1 MRRSVEGAEGI
12 SSLALCLVSARAH
25 LARTLTPALSHPMGE
40 GEHRDCGSV
49 HITRLWINLTRR
61 YARPASL
68 RVGVAPRSTSP
79 PPSCYHARMDEQ
91 LGRLQF
97 IRTVSG
103 INAGLSAGATV
114 ALWSWAAQWASLHRF
129 GLLNWLGLT
138 LWPHAL
144 GAIASFDLWMYWW
157 HRANHRVGLL
167 WRFHRTHHSDPKMD
181 VTTAH
186 RFHFGE
192 ILFSSLLRV
201 PVILLVGVRLWEL
214 VCYETLLFAVVQLH
228 HANVALAPKLDR
240 CLRVLIVTPTI
251 HKVHHSR
258 FQPETDSNYSSLF
271 SLWDR
276 LFHTLKLRPD
286 PATIEFGLKEFDSKE
301 TQTFL
306 GLLKTPW
313 GRKVR
318 REA

>member
-1 MRRSVEGAEGI
+1 
-12 SSLALCLVSARAH
+12 
-25 LARTLTPALSHPMGE
+25 
-40 GEHRDCGSV
+40 
-49 HITRLWINLTRR
+49 
-61 YARPASL
+61 
-68 RVGVAPRSTSP
+68 
-79 PPSCYHARMDEQ
+79 MDEQ

-103 INAGLSAGATV
+103 LGILFLLLAWESAAPFILLFERKWRDRARHAGRNFSLGIINAGLSAGATV

-129 GLLNWLGLT
+129 GLLNWLGLS

-201 PVILLVGVRLWEL
+201 PVILLVGIRLWEL

-240 CLRVLIVTPTI
+240 WLRVLIVTPTI

>member
-1 MRRSVEGAEGI
+1 
-12 SSLALCLVSARAH
+12 
-25 LARTLTPALSHPMGE
+25 
-40 GEHRDCGSV
+40 
-49 HITRLWINLTRR
+49 
-61 YARPASL
+61 
-68 RVGVAPRSTSP
+68 
-79 PPSCYHARMDEQ
+79 MDEQ

-103 INAGLSAGATV
+103 LGILFLLLAWESAAPFILLFERKWRDRARHAGRNFSLGIINAGLSAGATV
-114 ALWSWAAQWASLHRF
+114 ALWSWAAQWAGLHRF
-129 GLLNWLGLT
+129 GVLNWLGLT

-144 GAIASFDLWMYWW
+144 GAIASF
-157 HRANHRVGLL
+157 V